1 MKNLLI
7 SFLILLTLIVTVPQA
22 VFADEDLPT
31 PPLIEDGGEEDGEGE
46 GEELPPPE
54 EEDPPIRLNW
64 INGPC
69 GDN

>member
-7 SFLILLTLIVTVPQA
+7 SFLILLTLIVSVPQA

-31 PPLIEDGGEEDGEGE
+31 PPPVEDGNGEDGK

-54 EEDPPIRLNW
+54 EGEPPIRLDW

>member
-7 SFLILLTLIVTVPQA
+7 SFLILLTLIVSVPQA

-31 PPLIEDGGEEDGEGE
+31 PPPVEDGNGEDGK

-54 EEDPPIRLNW
+54 EEDPPNRLDW
-64 INGPC
+64 INGPD
-69 GDN
+69 GAN

>member
-7 SFLILLTLIVTVPQA
+7 SFLIFLTLIVTVPQS

-31 PPLIEDGGEEDGEGE
+31 PPPVEDGGEENGE

-54 EEDPPIRLNW
+54 EEDPPIRLDW
-64 INGPC
+64 INDPDGAIA
-69 GDN
+69 

>member
-7 SFLILLTLIVTVPQA
+7 SFLILLTLIVTVPQS
-22 VFADEDLPT
+22 VFANEDLST
-31 PPLIEDGGEEDGEGE
+31 PPPVEDGGGENGE

-54 EEDPPIRLNW
+54 EGEPPIRLDW

>member
-7 SFLILLTLIVTVPQA
+7 SLLIFLTLIVTVPQS

-31 PPLIEDGGEEDGEGE
+31 PPPVEDGGEENGE

-54 EEDPPIRLNW
+54 EEDPPIRLDW
-64 INGPC
+64 INGPD
-69 GDN
+69 GAN

>member
-46 GEELPPPE
+46 ELPPPE